1 VSRAIADEAT
11 IQWYPGHMAKAMRRL
26 SEDMQAIDV
35 VVEVSDARVPL
46 AGTNPTLSK
55 ISGDRPR
62 MLVLSREQLADPEK
76 TAAWL
81 TYFRERGRTVLAVDA
96 KDRLGAA
103 RLRTAFE
110 TLGAGRR
117 NARAIV
123 LGIPNAGKSTIINA
137 IVGRNVARA
146 EDRAGVTRARQW
158 FRVGT
163 GLEIMDT
170 AGILVP
176 RIDGADAQWKLA
188 LVGAVPRARFDAEDV
203 VARFHRYALAVD
215 PATPIADLETFAT
228 SRGFYSHGNIVN
240 THNASWAYIK
250 DWSDGKFGRMTLE
263 APPANT

>member
-1 VSRAIADEAT
+1 VSRALAEEAT
-11 IQWYPGHMAKAMRRL
+11 IAWYPGHMAKAMRRL
-26 SEDMQAIDV
+26 SEDMHAIDV
-35 VVEVSDARVPL
+35 VVEVTDARVPL
-46 AGTNPTLSK
+46 AGTNPTLTK
-55 ISGDRPR
+55 VAGNRPR
-62 MLVLSREQLADPEK
+62 LLVLSREHLADPST
-76 TAAWL
+76 TATWL
-81 TYFRERGRTVLAVDA
+81 SYFHERGRTAIAVDA
-96 KDRLGAA
+96 KDRHGVA
-103 RLRTAFE
+103 RLRAAFA

-176 RIDGADAQWKLA
+176 RIETAEAQWKLA

-203 VARFHRYALAVD
+203 VTRFYRYAHAAE
-215 PATPIADLETFAT
+215 PSAEIQDLETFAT
-228 SRGFYSHGNIVN
+228 SRGFYSHGTVLN

-250 DWSDGKFGRMTLE
+250 DWGDGKFGRMTLE
-263 APPANT
+263 SPPERT

>member
-1 VSRAIADEAT
+1 LSRAIAEEAT

-26 SEDMQAIDV
+26 SEDMHAIDV
-35 VVEVSDARVPL
+35 VVEVTDARVPL

-55 ISGDRPR
+55 IAGNRPR
-62 MLVLSREQLADPEK
+62 LLVLSREQLADPAK

-81 TYFRERGRTVLAVDA
+81 AYFDACGRAAIAVDA
-96 KDRLGAA
+96 KDRFGVA

-110 TLGAGRR
+110 ALGAGRR
-117 NARAIV
+117 SARAIV

-176 RIDGADAQWKLA
+176 RIDTAESQWKLA

-203 VARFHRYALAVD
+203 VTRFYRHALALD
-215 PATPIADLETFAT
+215 AGSELQDLETFAT
-228 SRGFYSHGNIVN
+228 SRGFYSRGTVLN

-250 DWSDGKFGRMTLE
+250 SWSDGKFGRMTLE
-263 APPANT
+263 SPPEP